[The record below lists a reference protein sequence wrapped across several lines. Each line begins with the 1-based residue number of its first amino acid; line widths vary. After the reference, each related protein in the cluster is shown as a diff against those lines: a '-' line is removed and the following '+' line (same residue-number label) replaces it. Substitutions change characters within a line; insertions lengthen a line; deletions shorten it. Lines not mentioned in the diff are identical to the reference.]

1 MNTRDKLREAFI
13 RWFQDFGMDNLTNVS
28 IVNQDFFFFV
38 SWPFRWTHKSFSQN
52 CQLYKMDRCFIHHL
66 FSNYLLVE

>member
-28 IVNQDFFFFV
+28 IVNQDFFF
-38 SWPFRWTHKSFSQN
+38 
-52 CQLYKMDRCFIHHL
+52 LYHDLSDEHTSLSHRIVNFTL
-66 FSNYLLVE
+66 